1 MRLALRNAMGKSDG
15 EDGGKMD
22 GVGLPCELDDW
33 EWSTAIVEDL
43 SFFGVYTFN
52 CFSVDG
58 RGSGGLSF

>member
-1 MRLALRNAMGKSDG
+1 MGKLDG

-43 SFFGVYTFN
+43 SFFWGIHFKLL
-52 CFSVDG
+52 FSGWKRFRRTIILIGCDQ
-58 RGSGGLSF
+58 